1 LGFLR
6 AELQA
11 EYEIM
16 VKKKIL
22 KRKHTYWH
30 QLAKAMLQF
39 GLKPTI
45 IGHIIKDVFP
55 ETEVN
60 GRHIG
65 AYKRRL
71 IKDGEL
77 TVPPKPT
84 MSRNE
89 ASQLAKELVSTED
102 MFIYQCVIGST
113 KNSLKCFEFKFKAED
128 KDILKG
134 VDEWITAIQ

>member
-1 LGFLR
+1 
-6 AELQA
+6 
-11 EYEIM
+11 M